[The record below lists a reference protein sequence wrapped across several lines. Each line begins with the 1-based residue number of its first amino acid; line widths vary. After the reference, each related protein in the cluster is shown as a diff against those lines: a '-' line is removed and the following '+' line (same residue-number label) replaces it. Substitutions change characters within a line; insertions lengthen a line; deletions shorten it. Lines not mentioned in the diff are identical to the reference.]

1 MALKDDKY
9 TLSTTA
15 ELIASGG
22 SASNRKTIMI
32 RDASDTVYIGG
43 PTVTAANGFPIYVD
57 EIFSIELGSQDDLY
71 AIAGSGTPTINV
83 LVSGSNARVGT
94 GD

>member
-1 MALKDDKY
+1 MAIKDDKY

-15 ELIASGG
+15 ELIAAGG
-22 SASNRKTIMI
+22 EGSNYKTVMI
-32 RDASDTVYIGG
+32 RSASDTVYLGG
-43 PTVTAANGFPIYVD
+43 ATVTAADGFPLNVD
-57 EIFSIELGSQDDLY
+57 ETFSLELGPQDDLY

-83 LVSGSNARVGT
+83 LVTRSNARVST

>member
-1 MALKDDKY
+1 MAIKDDKF

-22 SASNRKTIMI
+22 AGADKKTVMI
-32 RDASDTVYIGG
+32 RAASATVYLGG
-43 PTVTAANGFPIYVD
+43 ASVTSDDGFPLNENETI
-57 EIFSIELGSQDDLY
+57 SLELGPQDDLY
-71 AIAGSGTPTINV
+71 AIAASGTPTINV
-83 LVSGSNARVGT
+83 LVTRSNARVST